1 MKVDRGPTLKLQI
14 RPKRFDRD
22 KHWSLSSSRNA
33 SDEKKN
39 MASPLGKSLKV
50 LCASISLIPGYEN
63 EIGFPEK
70 TGNL

>member
-1 MKVDRGPTLKLQI
+1 
-14 RPKRFDRD
+14 
-22 KHWSLSSSRNA
+22 
-33 SDEKKN
+33 

-70 TGNL
+70 TGDLENITFYNCIYYCSTVN